1 VRYADMDPAD
11 DARGIS
17 RFRNIHG
24 ML

>member
-1 VRYADMDPAD
+1 MRHADVDPAD